1 MCINKPSE
9 EIIFDRWS
17 GRGVGVGA
25 PTGCSPK
32 GRKPV
37 RAAAEAC
44 PKATELREDVDDSR
58 KAGFFDDTEENL

>member
-1 MCINKPSE
+1 M
-9 EIIFDRWS
+9 
-17 GRGVGVGA
+17 GA

-44 PKATELREDVDDSR
+44 PKAGHL
-58 KAGFFDDTEENL
+58 EEMRYSKTANGVI